1 MYHLEGSTS
10 DQDTTLLA
18 ALYASVKTKWQGT
31 ALSSAAAVNKKPQ
44 SILHDQAIRPQISR
58 SATSE
63 SVQEKR

>member
-31 ALSSAAAVNKKPQ
+31 TPAAAAVHKKPH
-44 SILHDQAIRPQISR
+44 SILQNATIRPQISR

-63 SVQEKR
+63 SVQEKK

>member
-31 ALSSAAAVNKKPQ
+31 AAPAVAKKPQ
-44 SILHDQAIRPQISR
+44 SILQEQGIRPQISR
-58 SATSE
+58 SATQE
-63 SVQEKR
+63 SVQEKK